1 MGDSHTRCTCNQPL
15 AGSHFADHEVASE
28 NNRIILPRTTAPPS
42 LDHGTGALLGVRQ
55 DSPDKGVSG
64 RTAPSNAGPR
74 RRGIRGGIAL
84 RLGLPGRAVRGYGMT
99 CEVSAAGLVS

>member
-42 LDHGTGALLGVRQ
+42 LDHRDRGAPGCTSGLADAGVADVLLQ
-55 DSPDKGVSG
+55 ATPDHVGEVFAAVS
-64 RTAPSNAGPR
+64 RCV
-74 RRGIRGGIAL
+74 
-84 RLGLPGRAVRGYGMT
+84 LGF
-99 CEVSAAGLVS
+99 LVELFGDTE